1 MMRPTEHLKNRFS
14 PVDTAWLRMEHPT
27 NLMMIS
33 GIFMFDEPV
42 QPQRLRNVIEER
54 LLKFRRFRQ
63 KVFQPPL
70 SFMSPIWVDDPY
82 FDIDTHL
89 HRVALPDPGDDI
101 ALQELT
107 SDLMSTPLDFSKPL
121 WQIHLVENYGDG
133 CALVCRLHHCIGDGI
148 ALMRVLLSLTDEASE
163 SHDSGDGGS
172 EEQNQRPPKTS
183 GSLNSGLPTSGAKL
197 INEGLQMLTSRDR
210 RRAALKMGVEGTVAL
225 ANLLMLSPDPPTP
238 LKGSLGV
245 QKRCAWSL
253 PIPLADVKA
262 IGRVT
267 GGTVNDVL
275 LTAVAGALGRYLR
288 SRGESVGGVN
298 LRAVVPV
305 NLRPVD
311 EPLKL
316 GNAFGLVFLS
326 LPVGIDD
333 PLDRLRELK
342 RRMDAIKGTPESL
355 VTFGILNAVGAAGP
369 QIEEIV
375 VSIFEKKATTV
386 MTNVP
391 GPREVRYFAGKPIKG
406 IMFWVPQ
413 SGRLGL
419 GVSILSYAG
428 DVLVGVASD
437 AGLTPDPES
446 IVEATHVEFESLMQ
460 LVKWARE
467 ADEQV
472 TKGHDSNRC
481 QALTKS
487 GHQCKNRPQPGSEFC
502 HLHG

>member
-1 MMRPTEHLKNRFS
+1 MMQPAEFLKNRFS

-33 GIFMFDEPV
+33 GIFMFDEPI
-42 QPQRLRNVIEER
+42 QPQKLRAVIEER
-54 LLKFRRFRQ
+54 LLRFRRFRQ
-63 KVFQPPL
+63 KVYQPSL
-70 SFMSPIWVDDPY
+70 SFMSPVWVDDPH
-82 FDIDTHL
+82 FDIEAHL
-89 HRVALPDPGDDI
+89 HHIALPDPGDNI

-121 WQIHLVENYGDG
+121 WQIHLVDNYGDG
-133 CALVCRLHHCIGDGI
+133 CALVCRLHHCIADGI
-148 ALMRVLLSLTDEASE
+148 ALMRVLLSLTDERIEPHATP
-163 SHDSGDGGS
+163 GS
-172 EEQNQRPPKTS
+172 ETENENQSPPKT
-183 GSLNSGLPTSGAKL
+183 GGALNAGLPASGGKL
-197 INEGLQMLTSRDR
+197 ISEGLEILASRDR

-225 ANLLMLSPDPPTP
+225 ANLLLLSPDPPNP

-253 PIPLADVKA
+253 PIPLEEVKA

-288 SRGESVGGVN
+288 SRGEAVGGVN

-305 NLRPVD
+305 NLRPAD
-311 EPLKL
+311 GPLKL

-355 VTFGILNAVGAAGP
+355 VTFGILNAMGAAGP

-428 DVLVGVASD
+428 DVLIGVASD

-446 IVEATHVEFESLMQ
+446 IVEATHVEFDGLMQ

-467 ADEQV
+467 ADAQV
-472 TKGHDSNRC
+472 AESHDGDRC
-481 QALTKS
+481 QTQTKS
-487 GHQCKNRPQPGSEFC
+487 GRQCKNRSQSDSEFC
-502 HLHG
+502 HLHA

>member
-1 MMRPTEHLKNRFS
+1 MRSRIMKNRLS
-14 PVDTAWLRMEHPT
+14 PVDTAWLRMEDPT

-33 GIFMFDEPV
+33 GIFMFDEPID
-42 QPQRLRNVIEER
+42 PEKLRAVIETR

-63 KVFQPPL
+63 KVVQFPL
-70 SFMSPIWVDDPY
+70 SFMAPIWIDDPY
-82 FDIDTHL
+82 FDIDAHL
-89 HRVALPDPGDDI
+89 HRIALPSPGNQA
-101 ALQELT
+101 ALQALT
-107 SDLMSTPLDFSKPL
+107 NDLMSTPLDFSKPL
-121 WQIHLVENYGDG
+121 WQIHLVEKFGDG
-133 CALVCRLHHCIGDGI
+133 CALVCRLHHCIADGI
-148 ALMRVLLSLTDEASE
+148 ALMRVLLSLTDDMADGQNGPASE
-163 SHDSGDGGS
+163 TGGQDGH
-172 EEQNQRPPKTS
+172 PPRQEKAQTAGAATYGGRLVS
-183 GSLNSGLPTSGAKL
+183 QGLDLLADRKRRQAAVRMGA
-197 INEGLQMLTSRDR
+197 EG
-210 RRAALKMGVEGTVAL
+210 AAAL
-225 ANLLMLSPDPPTP
+225 ANLLLLSPDPPTP

-253 PIPLADVKA
+253 PIPLEDVKA
-262 IGRVT
+262 VGKVT

-288 SRGESVGGVN
+288 SRGETIGGLN

-305 NLRPVD
+305 NLRPPD

-326 LPVGIDD
+326 LPIGIDD

-342 RRMDAIKGTPESL
+342 RRMDAIKGTPEAL
-355 VTFGILNAVGAAGP
+355 VTFGILNAIGAAGP
-369 QIEEIV
+369 QVEDVV

-391 GPREVRYFAGKPIKG
+391 GPKEVRYFAGKPIKG

-428 DVLVGVASD
+428 EVLVGVASD

-446 IVEATHVEFESLMQ
+446 IVEATHVEFDSLMQ
-460 LVKWARE
+460 LVTWARQ
-467 ADEQV
+467 ADAQV
-472 TKGHDSNRC
+472 QEMNVDQRC
-481 QALTKS
+481 EALTKS
-487 GHQCKNRPQPGSEFC
+487 GRQCKNRSQVGEKYC
-502 HLHG
+502 HMHRDG